1 MTLRTTKNILVLCI
15 IFLFV
20 SGCDDRVSYVWNEN
34 SLDEIINKND
44 DKIILVDFETDW
56 CVWCDRLDKDTY
68 TDQGVMEF
76 AEQNLISIKIDAE
89 KNDGPEQKKKYRV
102 RGYPTILL
110 LDPSGNELDRIVG
123 YRPPKEFLE
132 ELIRIK
138 GGENTL
144 TDLLA
149 QHRRKLEDYPIQLS
163 LSKKFISLNLPDSAR
178 KHLDNVYTYQQNKSQ
193 LDFSISLKL
202 SQMYYQ
208 IGTLDRS
215 IDLLEEIIGSGIDSS
230 DTAYFYRL
238 LYKARKNSDIDELYE
253 YVNISENV
261 ERKKQSYWQMIRILK
276 KQKKNPELEA
286 DFYLKVIALY
296 DSDYKYLASLLNSF
310 AWRMTELEKNL
321 DLALE
326 KIDLALEF
334 GEDIRILDTKA
345 EVLWKLGLTEEALK
359 VIKKCIE
366 RDPNKKYYKDQK
378 NKFLGLNT

>member
-1 MTLRTTKNILVLCI
+1 VTLRTTKNILFLYI
-15 IFLFV
+15 IFFFV
-20 SGCDDRVSYVWNEN
+20 SSCDDRNNYVWYEE
-34 SLDEIINKND
+34 SLDAIINKNE

-56 CVWCDRLDKDTY
+56 CIWCDRLDKDTY
-68 TDQGVMEF
+68 TDEGVIDF
-76 AEQNLISIKIDAE
+76 AEQNFISIKIDAE
-89 KNDGPEQKKKYRV
+89 KNNGPAQKKKYRV

-110 LDPSGNELDRIVG
+110 LGPSGNELDRIVG
-123 YRPPKEFLE
+123 YRPPKEFLD

-138 GGENTL
+138 NGENTL

-149 QHRRKLEDYPIQLS
+149 QYRRELKHYPTQLS
-163 LSKKFISLNLPDSAR
+163 LAKKYISLNLPDSAR
-178 KHLDNVYTYQQNKSQ
+178 IHLDNVYTYQQNKSK
-193 LDFSISLKL
+193 LDFTISLKL

-208 IGTLDRS
+208 IGPLDRS

-238 LYKARKNSDIDELYE
+238 LYKARKNNDIDELNE
-253 YVNISENV
+253 YVILSENI

-276 KQKKNPELEA
+276 KQKKDPELEA
-286 DFYLKVIALY
+286 DLYLKVIDLY

-345 EVLWKLGLTEEALK
+345 EVLWKLGLIEEALK
-359 VIKKCIE
+359 IIEKCIE
-366 RDPNKKYYKDQK
+366 RDPNKKYYRDQK
-378 NKFLGLNT
+378 NKFLGLAT

>member
-1 MTLRTTKNILVLCI
+1 MTLKTTKNILALYI
-15 IFLFV
+15 ISLFV

-76 AEQNLISIKIDAE
+76 AEKNLISIKIDAE

-149 QHRRKLEDYPIQLS
+149 QHRRKLEDYPTQLS
-163 LSKKFISLNLPDSAR
+163 LSKKYISLNLPDSAR

-208 IGTLDRS
+208 IGPLDRS

-253 YVNISENV
+253 YVNLSENV

-345 EVLWKLGLTEEALK
+345 EILWKLGLTEEALK

-366 RDPNKKYYKDQK
+366 RNPNKKYYKDQK
-378 NKFLGLNT
+378 NKFLGLTI

>member
-1 MTLRTTKNILVLCI
+1 MTLRTTKNILALCI
-15 IFLFV
+15 ILLFV
-20 SGCDDRVSYVWNEN
+20 SGCDDRASYVWNEN

-76 AEQNLISIKIDAE
+76 AEKNLISIKIDAE

-208 IGTLDRS
+208 IGPLDRS

-238 LYKARKNSDIDELYE
+238 LYKARKNSDIDELYG
-253 YVNISENV
+253 YVNLSENV

-345 EVLWKLGLTEEALK
+345 EVLWKLGLTEEAIK

-378 NKFLGLNT
+378 NKFLGLTT

>member
-1 MTLRTTKNILVLCI
+1 MTLKTTKNILALYI
-15 IFLFV
+15 ILLFV
-20 SGCDDRVSYVWNEN
+20 SGCDDRASYVWNEN
-34 SLDEIINKND
+34 SLDKIINKND

-149 QHRRKLEDYPIQLS
+149 QHRRKLEDYPTQLS
-163 LSKKFISLNLPDSAR
+163 LSKKYISLNLPDSAR

-208 IGTLDRS
+208 IGPLDRS

-253 YVNISENV
+253 YVNLSENV

-378 NKFLGLNT
+378 NKFLGLTT

>member
-149 QHRRKLEDYPIQLS
+149 QHRRKLEDYPTQLS
-163 LSKKFISLNLPDSAR
+163 LSKKYISLNLPDSAR

-208 IGTLDRS
+208 IGPLDRS

-253 YVNISENV
+253 YVNLSENV

-378 NKFLGLNT
+378 NKFLGLTT

>member
-68 TDQGVMEF
+68 TDERVMEF

-178 KHLDNVYTYQQNKSQ
+178 KHLDNVYSYQQNKSQ

-208 IGTLDRS
+208 IGPLDRS

-253 YVNISENV
+253 YVNLSENV

-378 NKFLGLNT
+378 NKFLGLTT

>member
-68 TDQGVMEF
+68 TDEGVMEF
-76 AEQNLISIKIDAE
+76 AEHNLISIKIDAE

-149 QHRRKLEDYPIQLS
+149 QHRRKLEDYPTQLS
-163 LSKKFISLNLPDSAR
+163 LSKKYISLNLPDSAR

-208 IGTLDRS
+208 IGPLDRS

-253 YVNISENV
+253 YVNLSENV

-378 NKFLGLNT
+378 NKFLGLTT

>member
-1 MTLRTTKNILVLCI
+1 MKNILVLCI
-15 IFLFV
+15 ILLFV
-20 SGCDDRVSYVWNEN
+20 SSCDDRGSYVWNRN

-56 CVWCDRLDKDTY
+56 CIWCDRLDKDTY
-68 TDQGVMEF
+68 SDKGVIDF

-110 LDPSGNELDRIVG
+110 LDHSGNELDRIVG
-123 YRPPKEFLE
+123 YRPPKEFLD

-138 GGENTL
+138 AGKNTL
-144 TDLLA
+144 IDLLA
-149 QHRRKLEDYPIQLS
+149 QHKKELEDYPTQLS
-163 LSKKFISLNLPDSAR
+163 LAKKYISLNIPDSGR
-178 KHLDNVYTYQQNKSQ
+178 KHLDNIYTYQQNKSQ

-208 IGTLDRS
+208 IGSLDRS
-215 IDLLEEIIGSGIDSS
+215 IDILEEIIESGIDSS

-238 LYKARKNSDIDELYE
+238 LYNARKNADIDELYQ
-253 YVNISENV
+253 YVNLSENI

-276 KQKKNPELEA
+276 KKNQDPQLEA
-286 DFYLKVIALY
+286 DFYLKVIDLY

-326 KIDLALEF
+326 KINLALEF

-359 VIKKCIE
+359 VIDKCIE

-378 NKFLGLNT
+378 NKILGLTT

>member
-1 MTLRTTKNILVLCI
+1 MTLKTTKNILALYI
-15 IFLFV
+15 ILLFV
-20 SGCDDRVSYVWNEN
+20 SGCDDRVSYTWNEN

-56 CVWCDRLDKDTY
+56 CIWCDRLDKDTY
-68 TDQGVMEF
+68 SDKGVIDF

-144 TDLLA
+144 TDLLN
-149 QHRRKLEDYPIQLS
+149 QHRRKLEDYPTQLS
-163 LSKKFISLNLPDSAR
+163 LSKKYISLNLPDSAR

-208 IGTLDRS
+208 IGPLDRS

-238 LYKARKNSDIDELYE
+238 LYKARKNSDIDELYD
-253 YVNISENV
+253 YVNLSENV

-378 NKFLGLNT
+378 NKFLGLTT